1 MTLSIGLIGAGANT
15 RLKHIPGFQEIDG
28 VEVVAVCNRS
38 RESARKVADDFGIPD
53 VVEDWKEVVH
63 REDVDAVCV
72 GTWPY
77 MHCEVALETL
87 KAGKHILT
95 EARMAMNLGEA
106 RRMYEASRASDK
118 VAMIVPGQM
127 DPESEATTL
136 DLIADGC
143 FGDWLEI
150 RVSSLAGGYDPKAPL
165 HWRQRRDLSGNN
177 IMAMGIYN
185 ENVHRYA
192 GFEKSLVAHA
202 ASFTTT
208 RLNEETG
215 QMQDADVPESIG
227 IVAEM
232 ESGAT
237 AVYHLSNVA
246 RLGGSGADL
255 ELHGTKG
262 AFKLE
267 GGAAWV
273 AGEGDSEFRR
283 LEIPPEKRGEW
294 RVEREFVDAVREGA
308 PVTHTNFAD
317 GVRYMEFTEAV
328 HISLREGRRVE
339 FPLPE

>member
-63 REDVDAVCV
+63 RDDVDAVCV

-77 MHCEVALETL
+77 MHCEVTLETL
-87 KAGKHILT
+87 QAGKHILT
-95 EARMAMNLGEA
+95 EARMAMNLEEA
-106 RRMYEASRASDK
+106 RRMYDASRASDK

-136 DLIADGC
+136 DLIAGGY

-150 RVSSLAGGYDPKAPL
+150 RVSSLAGGYDPQAPL

-202 ASFTTT
+202 ASFTTE

-215 QMQDADVPESIG
+215 RMQDADVPESIG

-273 AGEGDSEFRR
+273 AGEGDSGFRR

-308 PVTHTNFAD
+308 PVTHTSFAD

-328 HISLREGRRVE
+328 DISLREGRRVE
-339 FPLPE
+339 FPL

>member
-63 REDVDAVCV
+63 RDDVDAVCV

-77 MHCEVALETL
+77 MH
-87 KAGKHILT
+87 
-95 EARMAMNLGEA
+95 
-106 RRMYEASRASDK
+106 YEASQASDK

-202 ASFTTT
+202 ASFTTE

-215 QMQDADVPESIG
+215 QMQDADVPESVG

-283 LEIPPEKRGEW
+283 LELPPEKRGEW